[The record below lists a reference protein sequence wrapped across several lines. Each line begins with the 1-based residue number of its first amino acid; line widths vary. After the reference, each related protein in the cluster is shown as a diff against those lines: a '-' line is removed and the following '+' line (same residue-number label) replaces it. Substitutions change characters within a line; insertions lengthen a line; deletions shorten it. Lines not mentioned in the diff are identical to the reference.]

1 MIDSF
6 PNLFTNIFSHCIP
19 TAVINMKYDL
29 VLYVTPNSSK
39 SRHLRIFESGASL
52 TGDPER
58 TLKYLIF
65 KLFNKYKC
73 CLIGRGWHAYAMYSY
88 CLIGRGRYAYSQ
100 CCWTSDSGLFCK
112 SLMLIL
118 YDIAEFELILRSE
131 HIGTILLVL

>member
-29 VLYVTPNSSK
+29 VLYVTHNSSK

-58 TLKYLIF
+58 TLKYPIF

-73 CLIGRGWHAYAMYSY
+73 CLIGRGWHAYSKYSY

-100 CCWTSDSGLFCK
+100 CCWTSDSRLFCK
-112 SLMLIL
+112 SLMLYCTTLPIRTHWD
-118 YDIAEFELILRSE
+118 DIFSFIMF
-131 HIGTILLVL
+131 IKKT